1 MFSRRTKCL
10 SIFLFLIACVW
21 TTLGLFS
28 VGYIST
34 VNVNVLQGDDH
45 GTKEG
50 KVSPFKQ
57 CTDLCIFGEP
67 STTPTG
73 VVEMS
78 FFLEGG
84 GAGGVAGEFESSS
97 LFAKY

>member
-50 KVSPFKQ
+50 KKFSDQLPQLLNQQNILKSSTSKQVSQ
-57 CTDLCIFGEP
+57 AL
-67 STTPTG
+67 
-73 VVEMS
+73 V
-78 FFLEGG
+78 
-84 GAGGVAGEFESSS
+84 
-97 LFAKY
+97 